1 MKKVESIWAELSAKA
16 QEASKEVELSEE
28 QKVELSLQSDAE
40 QVLKEMESML
50 SKQTQL
56 RTQASKLSRE
66 GKEWESSYKS
76 LANKAESIMRD
87 ADKQVKEL
95 GVEEP
100 TWLTRLADYT
110 MAKEIMSLLKK
121 EFN

>member
-1 MKKVESIWAELSAKA
+1 MKQGRTEKAVFAKL
-16 QEASKEVELSEE
+16 AS

-66 GKEWESSYKS
+66 GKEWENSYKS
-76 LANKAESIMRD
+76 LANKAESIMKE
-87 ADKQVKEL
+87 ADKQVKDL
-95 GVEEP
+95 GVSEP
-100 TWLTRLADYT
+100 VWLTRLADYT